1 MLEGLSDLVSRVQG
15 LEAALSPPH
24 SAAVSASAS
33 SAAPG
38 VGSFQQKLASAQ
50 SAPVAQPVLFGTG
63 GAAQM
68 PAASAPTAAPAVAP
82 TGLSG
87 SAAAGALPGTLVTG
101 TAGASGVSASS
112 PAAALATS
120 TSNPS
125 SLASS
130 QLAGLGGVNPLSGL
144 GSLGSTDPL
153 SSGLTG
159 LGVSDP
165 MSGLTGLG
173 TGDPLSGL
181 GGLGTSD
188 PLSGLTALGGNSSGN
203 GLLGGTGGASSLSD
217 MFGGSTAGLAPA
229 DPLAAGGGSQSSGLL
244 GMLDGV
250 ANQIGVSPA
259 LAKAVAQTESG
270 LNPNATSPAG
280 AVGLMQ
286 LMPGTFQQYAGAAT
300 NTPAGLPVQGQ
311 VSQPFGPTAV
321 ANEPP
326 LDWNGQYYQHFHTG
340 IDLAVAPGTPIHATL
355 SGTVQLRSDPA
366 GYGNLVVVSN
376 GPWDVLYGH
385 TSGHPSDIHTGS
397 FVNAGDVVG
406 FAGSTGNSTGPHV
419 HYELRYNGRIVDPT
433 PFVTPAPA
441 PSATNPV
448 ANARAGV
455 SYLKDLLTRFGNN
468 VPKALAAY
476 NAGPAAVQKYGGIPP
491 YPETQAY
498 VQKALQYARDY
509 GA

>member
-1 MLEGLSDLVSRVQG
+1 
-15 LEAALSPPH
+15 
-24 SAAVSASAS
+24 
-33 SAAPG
+33 
-38 VGSFQQKLASAQ
+38 FQQKLAGAQ
-50 SAPVAQPVLFGTG
+50 SAPAAEPVLFGTG
-63 GAAQM
+63 GATQM
-68 PAASAPTAAPAVAP
+68 PAASAAPPGPAMTPTA
-82 TGLSG
+82 LSG
-87 SAAAGALPGTLVTG
+87 SAAAGSLPGTLVTG
-101 TAGASGVSASS
+101 GAGSSGASASP

-120 TSNPS
+120 TPNLS

-130 QLAGLGGVNPLSGL
+130 QLTGLGGLNPPATGL

-153 SSGLTG
+153 SG
-159 LGVSDP
+159 LGGASAGDP
-165 MSGLTGLG
+165 LSGLTGLG

-181 GGLGTSD
+181 TGLGAD
-188 PLSGLTALGGNSSGN
+188 SSGV
-203 GLLGGTGGASSLSD
+203 GLPGGTGGATSLAD
-217 MFGGSTAGLAPA
+217 LFGGTTAGFAPT

-270 LNPNATSPAG
+270 LNPNATSSAG

-300 NTPAGLPVQGQ
+300 NTPSGLPVAGQ
-311 VSQPFGPTAV
+311 VTQPFGPTSTP
-321 ANEPP
+321 NEPP

-340 IDLAVAPGTPIHATL
+340 IDLAVTPGTPIHATL
-355 SGTVQLRSDPA
+355 SGTVQLRSDPS
-366 GYGNLVVVSN
+366 GYGNLIVVSN

-385 TSGHPSDIHTGS
+385 TSGHPSGIRTGS

-433 PFVTPAPA
+433 PFVAPAAA